1 MNTRPSDYKSDA
13 LPTELNRL
21 TKFVVKHLENLSNDS
36 NHLKN
41 PPLGQP
47 ISSGSERLGFMWFL
61 FRDSHPKTSY
71 QSLQQSSIEH
81 TQSTL
86 LLPMSLVVDLEFLFW
101 ALKKLKPQC
110 SWKIRTHFILFTSID
125 GVHSPS
131 LTSITIHDWTTRL
144 KKGSWSP
151 TNCSYT
157 EVLERTHRY
166 FIFLDF
172 YLRGQGVEKT
182 DRCQTC
188 ALHPPILN
196 VHSNRIFRLSLL
208 TSSGYWSSVKAI

>member
-1 MNTRPSDYKSDA
+1 MSGLNIIRRCSWELVRTNPHSPQTRPHPNYIVATYLPNCEDGMSPPSALGDKISQCRLTDSNRWPSDYKSDA
-13 LPTELNRL
+13 LPTELNWL

-86 LLPMSLVVDLEFLFW
+86 LLPMSLVVDLEFLFGLW
-101 ALKKLKPQC
+101 
-110 SWKIRTHFILFTSID
+110 R
-125 GVHSPS
+125 
-131 LTSITIHDWTTRL
+131 
-144 KKGSWSP
+144 
-151 TNCSYT
+151 N
-157 EVLERTHRY
+157 
-166 FIFLDF
+166 
-172 YLRGQGVEKT
+172 
-182 DRCQTC
+182 
-188 ALHPPILN
+188 LN
-196 VHSNRIFRLSLL
+196 LN
-208 TSSGYWSSVKAI
+208 YA